1 MTKRELRELLEEAL
15 VEWASEQRDARGDIF
30 ATAQDLENI
39 KGDPLAFGSLLEGED
54 AYGLLRRVLAI
65 QERREEAAQDAETA
79 FERRGSFGGQPGL
92 TFVTADGYRLRYEGG
107 LWTDGDLEFNDTP
120 SGWPVDAEGDTLPGH
135 FEPF

>member
-39 KGDPLAFGSLLEGED
+39 KGDPLAFGTLLQGED

-65 QERREEAAQDAETA
+65 QERREEAAQEAVQAAWYRT
-79 FERRGSFGGQPGL
+79 Q
-92 TFVTADGYRLRYEGG
+92 TFYINGYQLRYDPATGE
-107 LWTDGDLEFNDTP
+107 WTDGGGLVFHDNA
-120 SGWPVDAEGDTLPGH
+120 SGWPVDTDGNILDSRFYKGER
-135 FEPF
+135 